1 MWLILICILT
11 VSETSVHQSIVAL
24 TTVLYVNQLS
34 DLGISELPSAMN
46 IFSDDFAS
54 YGALKKPMTLDEVI
68 IKVTDMVS
76 WDSQA
81 QKLAKAAGL
90 NVNMVSWEGLSNSHN
105 TCSYRP
111 YIYILSLTF

>member
-1 MWLILICILT
+1 M
-11 VSETSVHQSIVAL
+11 
-24 TTVLYVNQLS
+24 
-34 DLGISELPSAMN
+34 GISELPSAMN

-90 NVNMVSWEGLSNSHN
+90 NVNMVSWEGLSYTHN
-105 TCSYRP
+105 TIICFLP
-111 YIYILSLTF
+111 HVPIDHIYILSLTL